1 MRQLATI
8 RKILDIAPITGA
20 DAIECAT
27 IDGWKVVVKKGE
39 FQIGEDVVY
48 FEIDSFI
55 PTTIA
60 PFLTKPGHAPKVYNG
75 IEGER
80 LRTVKLRGQISQ
92 GLVLPLSAF
101 DWPDPEGPPSWGD
114 VTDIL
119 EIQKWEPSVP
129 AELVGVMRGNF
140 PSFIRKTDQ
149 ERIQNLGRQVFD
161 GDVNETS
168 RYEITLKLNGSS
180 MTVYYNNGAVGVC
193 SRNIDLL
200 LDQSGNV
207 FVDTAVR
214 IGVLEALKNYGRNIA
229 IQGELVGDRIQGNYE
244 GIEGDPQFFVFDV
257 WDIDA
262 QAFLDA
268 KSRRSLCV
276 TFGLSHVPILNF
288 NTLLGDVG
296 ALSVSDILKLAEGPS
311 INNPVR
317 EGLVFKRTDGG
328 FSFKAVSTAFLLNG
342 GDSR

>member
-168 RYEITLKLNGSS
+168 RYEIT
-180 MTVYYNNGAVGVC
+180 
-193 SRNIDLL
+193 IDLL